1 MTARPLQT
9 STDSILIAPPH
20 TLSLMLHGF
29 LSILVAAQLL
39 TTCNCSPITS
49 FNARSKLSPLTAIQ
63 SINVVRSSTGITTTL
78 SEAISGKKSLL
89 VFLTHLGDLSSWE
102 LAQKLLYYIPQIERS
117 NVNLVAVAPGATMEN
132 AKEFCL
138 KTGLPIDKLFVDFE
152 AVSYEALEFEK
163 GFMPAAKISPYL
175 KLLPM
180 LMGIQ
185 SEGTIGEVLR
195 GYVGDKTAPSGWI
208 KSTLR

>member
-1 MTARPLQT
+1 MQ
-9 STDSILIAPPH
+9 LIMH
-20 TLSLMLHGF
+20 ELLGF
-29 LSILVAAQLL
+29 LLAAQLL
-39 TTCNCSPITS
+39 ANCKCSPLTS
-49 FNARSKLSPLTAIQ
+49 FNARSISSPLSSIQ
-63 SINVVRSSTGITTTL
+63 SINVVRSSTGTTTTL
-78 SEAISGKKSLL
+78 SETITGKKSLL

-102 LAQKLLYYIPQIERS
+102 LAQKLLYYISQIEQS

-152 AVSYEALEFEK
+152 AVSYEALKFEK

-208 KSTLR
+208 KSTLRYYFPTFVSLVTKLR